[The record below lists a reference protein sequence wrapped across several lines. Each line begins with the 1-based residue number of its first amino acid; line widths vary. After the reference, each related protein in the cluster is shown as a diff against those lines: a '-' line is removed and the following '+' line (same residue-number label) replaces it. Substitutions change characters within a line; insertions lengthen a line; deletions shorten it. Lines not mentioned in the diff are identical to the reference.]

1 MAIVTAQ
8 YQVAFEGNR
17 LDLVAGV
24 NLYNYDF
31 TELPNRD
38 IKIYKLAR
46 RSKSIITSSEFT
58 QKNIPVYMDV
68 CSGGRQETEGTVTY
82 LKSLVQAQNGTMTVL
97 EGGDEVQYIA
107 TLNEFNIVW
116 NGNNAYCSLTFLAS
130 DPIGFLTT
138 PETLFSIIGI
148 TTAYASATFNV
159 DGSATAEARIDVTL
173 SSVTGGTG
181 KEVTIYNARTNQGIT
196 IAGNFNS
203 GDIISIDSRELT
215 ITVNGVNK
223 DFTGLFP
230 TFSPGVQQVA
240 YTDSF
245 TARTV
250 DITATNNT
258 RLL

>member
-1 MAIVTAQ
+1 MPIVTDQ

-31 TELPNRD
+31 TKLPTRD

-58 QKNIPVYMDV
+58 QKDIPVYMDV
-68 CSGGRQETEGTVTY
+68 CSGGRQETEETVTY
-82 LKSLVQAQNGTMTVL
+82 LKSLVQAQNGVMTVL

-107 TLNEFNIVW
+107 TLNEFNIEW
-116 NGNNAYCSLTFLAS
+116 NGPNAYCSLVFLAS

-138 PETLFSIIGI
+138 PQVLFQINAI

-159 DGSATAEARIDVTL
+159 DGSALAEPVTNIVI
-173 SSVTGGTG
+173 SAVTGGTG
-181 KEVTIYNARTNQGIT
+181 KDVTLYNARTNQGIT
-196 IAGNFNS
+196 ITGNFNS
-203 GDIISIDSRELT
+203 GDIISIDSRNLT

-223 DFTGLFP
+223 DFTGIFP
-230 TFSPGVQQVA
+230 TFQPGVQQVA

-245 TARTV
+245 TTRTV
-250 DITATNNT
+250 NIAATNNT

>member
-1 MAIVTAQ
+1 MPIVTDQ

-24 NLYNYDF
+24 DLYNYDF
-31 TELPNRD
+31 TALPTRD
-38 IKIYKLAR
+38 VKIYKLAR

-58 QKNIPVYMDV
+58 QKNIPVFMDV
-68 CSGGRQETEGTVTY
+68 CSGGRQETEETVTY
-82 LKSLVQAQNGTMTVL
+82 LKALVQAQNGTMTVL
-97 EGGDEVQYIA
+97 EGGDEVQYTA

-116 NGNNAYCSLTFLAS
+116 NGNHAYCSLVFLAS
-130 DPIGFLTT
+130 DPIGTLTS
-138 PETLFSIIGI
+138 PQVLFQINAI

-159 DGSATAEARIDVTL
+159 DGSALAEPVSNIVL

-181 KEVTIYNARTNQGIT
+181 QFITLYNARTNQGIT
-196 IAGNFNS
+196 ITGNFNN
-203 GDIISIDSRELT
+203 GDIISIDSRNLT

-223 DFTGLFP
+223 DFTGIFP
-230 TFSPGVQQVA
+230 TFQPGVQQVA

-250 DITATNNT
+250 NITATNNT